1 MPILSFSDLQI
12 RCAEENK
19 SIYEVAQ
26 EEEASLLGEVVDVV
40 RLKVLEDLLAMKD
53 AVKNGLKSK
62 EKAMSGWCGDDC
74 AKLIEKYQKKGAI
87 FGKTFEKITTY
98 ALATAEENLRM
109 GRIVACPTAGSCGI
123 VPSVIIAAA
132 EEEKISETQQIN
144 GLLTAGMTGLI
155 ISNKVQLAGA
165 VAGCQAEC
173 GAAAA
178 ILQLLHKCSE
188 AMLVKLLMR
197 LHLHLKISSDL
208 PAILYAG
215 LLKYLVLREMHSL
228 RFML

>member
-62 EKAMSGWCGDDC
+62 EKAISGWCGDDC
-74 AKLIEKYQKKGAI
+74 AKLIEKYQKKGTI

-109 GRIVACPTAGSCGI
+109 GRIVACPTA
-123 VPSVIIAAA
+123 
-132 EEEKISETQQIN
+132 
-144 GLLTAGMTGLI
+144 
-155 ISNKVQLAGA
+155 
-165 VAGCQAEC
+165 
-173 GAAAA
+173 
-178 ILQLLHKCSE
+178 
-188 AMLVKLLMR
+188 
-197 LHLHLKISSDL
+197 
-208 PAILYAG
+208 
-215 LLKYLVLREMHSL
+215 
-228 RFML
+228 